1 MMSTV
6 ELITADKR
14 QISDWSSGTSE
25 ISSVL
30 WRKNSTVQF
39 NSTQFN
45 DNSVAIEE
53 GVENDENVDDL
64 DILFLMTAVVMRVIK
79 RLNIIFSF

>member
-1 MMSTV
+1 MKSTV

>member
-14 QISDWSSGTSE
+14 QISNWSSGMSAQ
-25 ISSVL
+25 
-30 WRKNSTVQF
+30 RKI

-45 DNSVAIEE
+45 DNSAAIEE

-79 RLNIIFSF
+79 H